1 MAQSE
6 SPASAGLFFLA
17 CNGSYMRMEWR
28 AYRRAWLKRAFSRK
42 LLIAEGV
49 VGLLALVAA
58 PGAYIWTSLTGLA
71 AWAPSIA
78 FGVVLVILMIWGFIR
93 APYEMHK
100 ELSAER
106 DRLESQLDQIS
117 RIELKN
123 RLAAAAEE
131 AGTLMNI
138 DRTDYEGV
146 QAQVLE
152 WTQRTRDLIAENFG
166 EGEAKLF
173 MSGQGLTVYSGK
185 ADEITTFLKFRILR
199 LNELIQRLDQIPIK
213 TAPPITSTAR

>member
-1 MAQSE
+1 M
-6 SPASAGLFFLA
+6 
-17 CNGSYMRMEWR
+17 
-28 AYRRAWLKRAFSRK
+28 
-42 LLIAEGV
+42 
-49 VGLLALVAA
+49 
-58 PGAYIWTSLTGLA
+58 
-71 AWAPSIA
+71 
-78 FGVVLVILMIWGFIR
+78 VLVILVIWGFIH

-185 ADEITTFLKFRILR
+185 ADEITTFLKFRVLR
-199 LNELIQRLDQIPIK
+199 LNELIQRLDQISIK
-213 TAPPITSTAR
+213 PPPPAPPGTPTARSRP

>member
-1 MAQSE
+1 
-6 SPASAGLFFLA
+6 
-17 CNGSYMRMEWR
+17 MRMKWR
-28 AYRRAWLKRAFSRK
+28 AYRRAWLKRAFSGK

-49 VGLLALVAA
+49 AGLLALVAVPA
-58 PGAYIWTSLTGLA
+58 AHIWTSLTGLA
-71 AWAPSIA
+71 AWGPSIA
-78 FGVVLVILMIWGFIR
+78 FGVVLVILVIWGFIR

-106 DRLESQLDQIS
+106 NRLESHLKDKIP

-131 AGTLMNI
+131 AGALMKI
-138 DRTDYEGV
+138 DRTDYEAA
-146 QAQVLE
+146 QARVLE
-152 WTQRTRDLIAENFG
+152 WTQKTRDLIAENFG

-173 MSGQGLTVYSGK
+173 MSGHGLTIYSGK

-199 LNELIQRLDQIPIK
+199 LNELIQRLDQIPTK
-213 TAPPITSTAR
+213 TAPPITSTAQ